1 MKDIFAIWCLTGAW
15 HTRMIEH
22 GRTPLQYLM
31 DEMVD
36 AAVPVNWCIFLGH
49 ILGPHGRGGTVLGC
63 ANSHLLYANVGYT
76 AIFAG

>member
-1 MKDIFAIWCLTGAW
+1 
-15 HTRMIEH
+15 MIEH

-49 ILGPHGRGGTVLGC
+49 ILGPRGRGGTVLGC